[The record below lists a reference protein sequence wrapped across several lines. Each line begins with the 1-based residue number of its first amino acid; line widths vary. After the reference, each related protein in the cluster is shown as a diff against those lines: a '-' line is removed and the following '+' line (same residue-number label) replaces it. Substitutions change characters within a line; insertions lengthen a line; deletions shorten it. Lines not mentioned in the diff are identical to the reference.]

1 MGQKDEG
8 GKRGGL
14 RLSLA
19 DVDKGE
25 TFTAGRGLKLGVPA
39 REGESIC
46 KSLSQ
51 DNRGSQVN
59 SVIGAEVMTF
69 GESPRAPNESIRG
82 LKDQIPLP
90 VRVQVPND
98 LAIVK

>member
-1 MGQKDEG
+1 M
-8 GKRGGL
+8 GGL

-25 TFTAGRGLKLGVPA
+25 AFAARRGLKLGVPA

-51 DNRGSQVN
+51 DNRGSEMN
-59 SVIGAEVMTF
+59 SIIGAEVMTF
-69 GESPRAPNESIRG
+69 GESPRAPNESVRG
-82 LKDQIPLP
+82 LKDQVPLP
-90 VRVQVPND
+90 VRVQVSSD
-98 LAIVK
+98 SAIVE